1 MYVICWQSI
10 NQAPLTWLVLRTAE
24 TAVPCVMKQ
33 KPSCVCNFL
42 ILLFSLMI
50 QLHQN
55 KTAQIITTGAV
66 RSPSEILPKIQTLF
80 YIWNSVRS
88 TFCLCML
95 IRVRVQLGA
104 AFSSSW
110 DQCPNPDLSDLHRG
124 LSACPIL
131 SSGKVQQTFYELLL
145 TAQHTANSTITTKP

>member
-1 MYVICWQSI
+1 
-10 NQAPLTWLVLRTAE
+10 
-24 TAVPCVMKQ
+24 MKQ

-80 YIWNSVRS
+80 YMKVFFLHFAYACWLEFECSWEQLLAAAETNVLILTSPTS
-88 TFCLCML
+88 TMAF
-95 IRVRVQLGA
+95 QLA
-104 AFSSSW
+104 LSCPRAKFSRLFMSHYWQHSI
-110 DQCPNPDLSDLHRG
+110 QLTQQSQLNTKKLEGPHR
-124 LSACPIL
+124 
-131 SSGKVQQTFYELLL
+131 QTSCYTESLFV
-145 TAQHTANSTITTKP
+145 I